1 MIKRGEWQ
9 ELRSQK
15 VVFQQG
21 RSFLC
26 RRAEDTLERM
36 RWEKKKR
43 DYKIKREEINA
54 NDAIAWKT
62 CTVVKLFAQA

>member
-1 MIKRGEWQ
+1 MARTEITKGGISTGKK
-9 ELRSQK
+9 LPI
-15 VVFQQG
+15 
-21 RSFLC
+21 LC

-54 NDAIAWKT
+54 NDAIA
-62 CTVVKLFAQA
+62 